1 MIRQRD
7 EEAGE
12 KKEEEI
18 VSKLLCKKIKPCELW
33 LGREGRQK
41 SIKIAGMRGLHLYF
55 PVKSVELASN

>member
-12 KKEEEI
+12 KKEAEI
-18 VSKLLCKKIKPCELW
+18 ISKLLCKKIKPRELR
-33 LGREGRQK
+33 LGKEGRPK